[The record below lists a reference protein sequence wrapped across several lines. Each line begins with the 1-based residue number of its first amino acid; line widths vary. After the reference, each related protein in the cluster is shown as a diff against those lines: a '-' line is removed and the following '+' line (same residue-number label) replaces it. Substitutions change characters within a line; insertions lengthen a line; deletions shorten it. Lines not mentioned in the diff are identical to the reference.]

1 MVVLNGILDEVTVL
15 CSDAHGTWRSF
26 AKAEAITHIELNA
39 SKKRRVSDVYHIQN
53 VNGFHRRFKKWLE
66 RFNGVSSKFLDNYLT
81 WFCFLDAH
89 SRETTVSTRDGILAT
104 ACMAPAQETYSTIR
118 NTTFTFPT

>member
-66 RFNGVSSKFLDNYLT
+66 RFNGVSSKFLDVECQDIVDRKMCHDIVDSKVL
-81 WFCFLDAH
+81 
-89 SRETTVSTRDGILAT
+89 
-104 ACMAPAQETYSTIR
+104 
-118 NTTFTFPT
+118 